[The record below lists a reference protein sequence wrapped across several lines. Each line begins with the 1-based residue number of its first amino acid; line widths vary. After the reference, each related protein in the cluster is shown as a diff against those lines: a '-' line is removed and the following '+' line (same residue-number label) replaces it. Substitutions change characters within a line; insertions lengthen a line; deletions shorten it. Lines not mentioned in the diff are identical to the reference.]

1 MTRLS
6 SNLLR
11 IGILL
16 LAAAIAVAG
25 WAYWRKSSEKPP
37 EQRYQLE
44 EITYGNLTQTV
55 TANGTLNPVVLV
67 NVGTQVSGTVKK
79 LYADFNSK
87 VSAGQVLLELDPTT
101 FRAAVEQSSGNV
113 ASAEAALKLARAN
126 EQRTRELFTL
136 EYVSKQD
143 LDQAIQAREA
153 ALAQLQTSRG
163 QLAKDRANLAYS
175 IIRSPVS
182 GVVVSRQID
191 VGQTVAASFQTPTL
205 FQIAQ
210 DLTQMQID
218 TNVAEA
224 DIGKIKISQPVRF
237 TVDAFPGQRFEGK
250 VKQIRLNPINQQNVV
265 TYDVVVAVSNPEL
278 KLMPGMTAYVSFVIA
293 ERSNVLLVPNAALRF
308 KPSLSTRDTKRQ
320 SGGPRE
326 KTDKAPGGKV
336 YAVRGDGIAPVS
348 VQVGIS
354 DGRYSEVLSADLK
367 PGDRVVLEDN
377 QPDQQ
382 RAGGQQPFRMRAF

>member
-1 MTRLS
+1 MRRLTS
-6 SNLLR
+6 YLLR
-11 IGILL
+11 IGVLL

-25 WAYWRKSSEKPP
+25 WAYWRKGSEKPL

-44 EITYGNLTQTV
+44 EIAYGDLTQTV

-87 VSAGQVLLELDPTT
+87 VSAGQILLELDPTT
-101 FRAAVEQSSGNV
+101 YRAAVEQSSGNV

-126 EQRTRELFTL
+126 EQRSRELFGL

-153 ALAQLQTSRG
+153 AQAQLQTARG
-163 QLAKDRANLAYS
+163 QLAKDRANLQYS

-182 GVVVSRQID
+182 GVVVSRTID

-210 DLTQMQID
+210 DLSQMQID

-224 DIGKIKISQPVRF
+224 DIGKIKIAQPVRF
-237 TVDAFPGQRFEGK
+237 TVDAFPGKRFEGK
-250 VKQIRLNPINQQNVV
+250 VRQIRLNPINQQNVV

-278 KLMPGMTAYVSFVIA
+278 ILMPGMTAYVSFVVA
-293 ERSNVLLVPNAALRF
+293 EHSNVLLVPNTALRF
-308 KPSLSTRDTKRQ
+308 KPLSAVRDGKRPA
-320 SGGPRE
+320 GNRD
-326 KTDKAPGGKV
+326 KTDKKPAGKV
-336 YAVRGDGIAPVS
+336 YAVRGDGIEPLTVE
-348 VQVGIS
+348 VGIS
-354 DGRYSEVLSADLK
+354 DGRYSEVLGGEIKA
-367 PGDRVVLEDN
+367 GDRVVLEDN
-377 QPDQQ
+377 QPEQPT
-382 RAGGQQPFRMRAF
+382 RSGQQPFRLRAF